1 MSLPQLLVN
10 ALGDES
16 VVAEVSLGGEDV
28 LVVTPTRTVV
38 YRAEGLL
45 SDESTTS
52 YPHDV
57 ERLALSVGRRKA
69 KFTLEYG
76 LEGNETL
83 SVPAGRVDAVIHPM
97 LAGIMSA
104 TGVTEAGE
112 AVRKTFRFSDLT
124 LVITSNRLVKHIGA
138 AVWSMEYETVEY
150 ADLTNLD
157 FEEGNV
163 ATTVVLTHDGRQER
177 LKAPSDEARAVR
189 ESLVEAVCAYHDV
202 GSLEELRSQFDD
214 GSTEAGEGVDRFD
227 FGDGPDPLS
236 TESAADDEPATV
248 ATEPVETTTTTE
260 GTDGPDGADAAGTV
274 DETDIDTV
282 GGESTGSGGDAESTA
297 RSAGAT
303 ETTARDGTV
312 DDDTGRTTGGSTA
325 QATDG
330 DPVGEGAALAERVE
344 ELTAAVER
352 QEAELARQADLIE
365 TLIEELRRGR

>member
-1 MSLPQLLVN
+1 MSLPQLLAN

-57 ERLALSVGRRKA
+57 ERLSLSVGRRKA

-76 LEGNETL
+76 LEGSETL

-124 LVITSNRLVKHIGA
+124 LVITSKRVVKHIGA
-138 AVWSMEYETVEY
+138 AVWSMEYEAFEY
-150 ADLTNLD
+150 GDLTNLD
-157 FEEGNV
+157 FEEGSV
-163 ATTVVLTHDGRQER
+163 ATTIVLTHDGRQER

-214 GSTEAGEGVDRFD
+214 GSDEAVEGVDRFD

-236 TESAADDEPATV
+236 TESAADDEAATV
-248 ATEPVETTTTTE
+248 ATEPIEPTATTE
-260 GTDGPDGADAAGTV
+260 APDGSDGADAGTT
-274 DETDIDTV
+274 DETDVDTV
-282 GGESTGSGGDAESTA
+282 GSGPTESSGDAGST
-297 RSAGAT
+297 RSARTGTTEAT
-303 ETTARDGTV
+303 ATDGTT
-312 DDDTGRTTGGSTA
+312 DDTGRATGSTSQSA
-325 QATDG
+325 DG
-330 DPVGEGAALAERVE
+330 DAVGEEAVLAERLE

-352 QEAELARQADLIE
+352 QESELARQAELIE